1 MGSGRSIKVS
11 SPDINVSILGAC
23 DRPPSAGFHRRKLG
37 HSATPAHLT
46 VLMSLPLHGR
56 DQVVNSEIP
65 VNQRH
70 REFWAKSPARGC
82 DWGSCFRT
90 PELNREPETSGEFA
104 VESEIPRKTGIQRKT
119 PRGTLSAFSVN
130 SDASDSSLTEF
141 SSPDRTRTYDKAIN
155 SRLLYQLSYRGI
167 LCTRRIRP
175 VWRKYDYC
183 RGRKLASKAR
193 RCKSILGVFL
203 FVIASRI

>member
-1 MGSGRSIKVS
+1 MGSRPGNIRPERDGR
-11 SPDINVSILGAC
+11 L
-23 DRPPSAGFHRRKLG
+23 PPSCT
-37 HSATPAHLT
+37 SAHLT

-82 DWGSCFRT
+82 NWGSFFRT

-104 VESEIPRKTGIQRKT
+104 VVSEIPQKTGGQRKT

-130 SDASDSSLTEF
+130 LAVGESSLTEF
-141 SSPDRTRTYDKAIN
+141 SSPGRTRTYDKAIN

-167 LCTRRIRP
+167 ISVESSGTVLHLHAKQLNC
-175 VWRKYDYC
+175 
-183 RGRKLASKAR
+183 L
-193 RCKSILGVFL
+193 
-203 FVIASRI
+203 